1 MKNATDD
8 WGTYTLPNNDVP
20 QVGFLK
26 SWNLSPVDE
35 IGVRWI
41 ECALLYIALTN
52 SGSQRRWAT
61 VSEFWKAMY
70 LPSAASAARLLPSAK
85 P

>member
-1 MKNATDD
+1 MPLIMGG
-8 WGTYTLPNNDVP
+8 GTYTLPNSDVP

-35 IGVRWI
+35 TGVRWI

-52 SGSQRRWAT
+52 SGSRR
-61 VSEFWKAMY
+61 
-70 LPSAASAARLLPSAK
+70 R
-85 P
+85 